1 MNIEAKPSNKPN
13 YVVQIPATLLCY
25 CRQRLLIAVSST
37 GDDALEISESIEV

>member
-13 YVVQIPATLLCY
+13 YVVQIPATLLC